1 MGSAARGGGV
11 CGREE
16 RKKQEKDHHGELTGM
31 GSGVVE
37 WWSRFRRESREGK
50 MELSMSDQ

>member
-1 MGSAARGGGV
+1 M